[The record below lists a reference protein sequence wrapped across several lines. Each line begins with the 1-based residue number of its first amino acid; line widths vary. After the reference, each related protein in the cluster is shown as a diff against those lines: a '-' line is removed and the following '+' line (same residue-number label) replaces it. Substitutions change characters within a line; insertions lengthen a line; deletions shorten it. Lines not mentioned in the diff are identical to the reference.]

1 MKQARFSN
9 PLFRLRRL
17 PAMALLASL
26 GCSVSATAQE
36 NSVLAKLEQD
46 LKQLIEKVK
55 PSVVTVSARRSAAM
69 LAGHSSGSSAAVLET
84 GPFIDIINIGSGIVL
99 DSIHI
104 LTHASITANC
114 DSIDITYSN
123 GDHSRAQMIGIDH
136 ETGLAVLTTRP
147 PAGRT
152 LRPAPLRLSQR
163 LGAGN
168 MVALVGNAYGV
179 SSAITLGVVNGVR
192 EDGILQISTSV
203 AAGNAGSPL
212 FDYQG
217 RLAAILA
224 GRVSPV
230 GEDYMLNEGL
240 AFSQAALAYP
250 AVDVVQRIQ
259 RLIYGTAGDQ
269 GWIGVSA
276 EDWPGGMGWVHI
288 SDVKY
293 NSPAHQAGLKVG
305 DIVFSSDQRA
315 LRGARML
322 AQTIRTR
329 KPGSRIELGVLRGDS
344 TFSVRM
350 AVGKE
355 TPELASG
362 FALVQRNPAFN
373 AAFDAF
379 EARSAAAGRGLH
391 GSTEMKQRM
400 LLQRMHQLERELEEL
415 RLLLKNESR

>member
-1 MKQARFSN
+1 MKQARISTQF
-9 PLFRLRRL
+9 LRLQWV
-17 PAMALLASL
+17 PAIVLLAGL
-26 GCSVSATAQE
+26 GCSVPTMAQE
-36 NSVLAKLEQD
+36 SSVLARLELD

-55 PSVVTVSARRSAAM
+55 PSVVTVSARRSTAM
-69 LAGHSSGSSAAVLET
+69 LAGSSSGSAASSES

-104 LTHASITANC
+104 LTHAGITANC
-114 DSIDITYSN
+114 DSIDITYFN
-123 GDHSRAQMIGIDH
+123 GDHSRAQMVGIDQ
-136 ETGLAVLTTRP
+136 ETGLAVLSTRHP
-147 PAGRT
+147 RGRA

-168 MVALVGNAYGV
+168 MVALVGNTYGV

-192 EDGILQISTSV
+192 EDGILQISTPV

-230 GEDYMLNEGL
+230 GDDYMLNEGL
-240 AFSQAALAYP
+240 SFSQAALAYP
-250 AVDVVQRIQ
+250 AADVVQRIQ
-259 RLIYGTAGDQ
+259 HLIYGTAGDQ

-293 NSPAHQAGLKVG
+293 NGPAHQAGLKVG

-344 TFSVRM
+344 TYSVRM

-362 FALVQRNPAFN
+362 FAFVQRNPALN
-373 AAFDAF
+373 TTLDAF
-379 EARSAAAGRGLH
+379 EAQPVAAGRGLH
-391 GSTEMKQRM
+391 GSPEMKQRL

>member
-1 MKQARFSN
+1 MKQACFSTQF
-9 PLFRLRRL
+9 LRLHWL
-17 PAMALLASL
+17 PAMVLLAGL
-26 GCSVSATAQE
+26 GCSVPAEAQE
-36 NSVLAKLEQD
+36 SSVLARMEQD
-46 LKQLIEKVK
+46 LKGLIEKVK
-55 PSVVTVSARRSAAM
+55 PSVVTVSARRSTAM
-69 LAGHSSGSSAAVLET
+69 LTGSASGSSAVSES

-104 LTHASITANC
+104 LTHAGITANC

-123 GDHSRAQMIGIDH
+123 GDHSRAQMVGIDH
-136 ETGLAVLTTRP
+136 ETGLAVLITRP
-147 PAGRT
+147 PRGRA

-179 SSAITLGVVNGVR
+179 SSAITLGIVNGVR

-212 FDYQG
+212 FDHQG

-240 AFSQAALAYP
+240 SFSQAALAYP
-250 AVDVVQRIQ
+250 AADVVQRIQ
-259 RLIYGTAGDQ
+259 HLIYGTAGDQ

-293 NSPAHQAGLKVG
+293 NGPAHQAGLKVG

-322 AQTIRTR
+322 AQTIRTH
-329 KPGSRIELGVLRGDS
+329 KPGSGIELGVLRGDS

-362 FALVQRNPAFN
+362 FAVVQRNPTFN
-373 AAFDAF
+373 AF
-379 EARSAAAGRGLH
+379 EAQPVAVGRGLH

-400 LLQRMHQLERELEEL
+400 LQQRMHQLERELEEL